1 MNLNLAI
8 IVGRL
13 TRDPELKALPSGQQ
27 LCSMS
32 IATNQ
37 NYKDRDGNK
46 QEKVEFHNIVVFGN
60 SAESCGRFLRKGQ
73 LISVE
78 GRIQTRTWDDTTSGE
93 KRYRTEII
101 ASNVQFGPKA
111 NDTASKEAEPTRSEE
126 AAPKASQAPKK
137 AAAAPKVDKG
147 FEYPTEDINPEDI
160 PF

>member
-13 TRDPELKALPSGQQ
+13 TRDPELKSLPSGQN

-32 IATNQ
+32 VATNQ
-37 NYKDRDGNK
+37 NYKDRDGVK
-46 QEKVEFHNIVVFGN
+46 QEKVEFHNIIVFGN
-60 SAESCGRFLRKGQ
+60 SADSCARFLRKGQ

-78 GRIQTRTWDDTTSGE
+78 GRIQTRTWDDKDTGA
-93 KRYRTEII
+93 KHYRTEII

-111 NDTASKEAEPTRSEE
+111 DDRGAEQAKEPEKRPD
-126 AAPKASQAPKK
+126 APKKPVAPKK
-137 AAAAPKVDKG
+137 AESSY
-147 FEYPTEDINPEDI
+147 EYPTEDINPEDI